1 MSAAKIFSTSP
12 FAAVRFARVLFALLL
27 GLTVLSGAFGA
38 HSAGAAGSGQI
49 GRFVAPSA
57 GICNYGSS
65 HIFSVRVPAPQV
77 FARNTTSLNDVQR
90 VGYVV
95 DLVRLNPDG
104 GITNVMN
111 SPVQFGTAS
120 ETQSAAFASHTFGR
134 VRELGPGIFA
144 VSVTFV
150 WYEAANPQ
158 VVQGIHQQVLGTYK
172 LTQLRSNAAPLLVQS
187 VNGGCPSLRPF

>member
-1 MSAAKIFSTSP
+1 MFSAKVFSQVTI
-12 FAAVRFARVLFALLL
+12 RTARLFFALVL
-27 GLTVLSGAFGA
+27 GLTVLSGALGGGRA
-38 HSAGAAGSGQI
+38 DAAGSGQI

-77 FARNTTSLNDVQR
+77 FARNTTGVNDVQR

-104 GITNVMN
+104 GITNVMKG
-111 SPVQFGTAS
+111 PAQYGTAS
-120 ETQSAAFASHTFGR
+120 ETQSAAFASHTFER
-134 VRELGPGIFA
+134 VRDLGPGIFA

-158 VVQGIHQQVLGTYK
+158 VVQGITQHVLATYK
-172 LTQLRSNAAPLLVQS
+172 LAQLRTNAAPLLVQTVS
-187 VNGGCPSLRPF
+187 GGCPSLRPF